1 MSTPLHTL
9 YARLYTRET
18 FARSIMKGGCETG
31 FNHVKPEAYPPRL
44 LHFSGIGKKI
54 EVREVPAAP
63 SSLDKSDVFILDLG
77 LEIIQWNGET
87 SNKDERFKARLF
99 CLCTPTFN
107 ASAPVQN
114 ALLFSTSSTH

>member
-1 MSTPLHTL
+1 MSAPQYHTCTQGAQQLHYTFHTL
-9 YARLYTRET
+9 YVLLY
-18 FARSIMKGGCETG
+18 SIMKGGCESG

-77 LEIIQWNGET
+77 LEIIQW
-87 SNKDERFKARLF
+87 
-99 CLCTPTFN
+99 
-107 ASAPVQN
+107 
-114 ALLFSTSSTH
+114 